1 MAKLD
6 IIFMGT
12 PSFGATILEALIKEH
27 NVKLVVTQADKEMG
41 KKTYVSEVKKLALEN
56 GIEVFQPLNI
66 RKDNAR
72 ILEVPCDFIVTAAYG
87 QIIGASVLN
96 HPKYAS
102 INVHG
107 SLLPKYRGGAPIQRS
122 IINGDA
128 KTGITIM
135 YMAKGMDSG
144 DILAQEEVEIGKHT
158 SDSLFIELANLGAKM
173 INPVLNNLVEG
184 KISPVKQDDSLVTYA
199 PNLTKDDEL
208 IDFNMD
214 AKMVECRI
222 RGLNSNP
229 GAYFTIDGIIYKVY
243 DAEAVKSD
251 SIEEVKVI
259 EYVDKNSFN
268 VRCKNGAIKIKE
280 IKPAGK
286 NKMSVR
292 DYLNGKGKEI
302 IFVGRKID

>member
-1 MAKLD
+1 MKKLD

-12 PSFGATILEALIKEH
+12 PAFGATILEALIKYH
-27 NVKLVVTQADKEMG
+27 NVKLVVTQTDKVNG
-41 KKTYVSEVKKLALEN
+41 KKVYVSPVKELALKE

-66 RKDNAR
+66 RKDYEK
-72 ILEVPCDFIVTAAYG
+72 ILTTPCDLIVTAAYG
-87 QIIGASVLN
+87 QIIGTKVLN
-96 HPKYAS
+96 HPAIAS

-122 IINGDA
+122 IINGDE

-144 DILAQEEVEIGKHT
+144 DILKEESIEIGDMT
-158 SDSLFIELANLGAKM
+158 SDELFVSLANLGAKM
-173 INPVLNNLVEG
+173 INEVIDDLVSG
-184 KISPVKQDDSLVTYA
+184 KVNPIKQDEALVSYA

-208 IDFNMD
+208 INFNKD
-214 AKMVECRI
+214 AFMVCRQV
-222 RGLNSNP
+222 RGLDSNP
-229 GAYFTIDGIIYKVY
+229 GAYFTIDGIIYKIY
-243 DAEAVKSD
+243 KCEAVNSN
-251 SIEEVKVI
+251 SIEEVGVI
-259 EYVDKNSFN
+259 EKVEKDSFT
-268 VRCKNGAIKIKE
+268 VRCLTNALKVKE

-292 DYLNGKGKEI
+292 DYLNGKGKDI

>member
-1 MAKLD
+1 MKKLD

-12 PSFGATILEALIKEH
+12 PAFGATILEALIKYH
-27 NVKLVVTQADKEMG
+27 NVKLVVTQTDKTNG
-41 KKTYVSEVKKLALEN
+41 KKVYVSPVKELALKE

-66 RKDNAR
+66 RKDYEK
-72 ILEVPCDFIVTAAYG
+72 ILTTPCDLIVTAAYG
-87 QIIGASVLN
+87 QIIGTKVLN
-96 HPKYAS
+96 HPAIAS

-122 IINGDA
+122 IINGDE

-144 DILAQEEVEIGKHT
+144 DILKEESIEIGDMT
-158 SDSLFIELANLGAKM
+158 SDELFVSLANLGAKM
-173 INPVLNNLVEG
+173 INEVIDDLVSG
-184 KISPVKQDDSLVTYA
+184 KVNPIKQDEALVSYA

-208 IDFNMD
+208 INFNKD
-214 AKMVECRI
+214 AFMVCRQV
-222 RGLNSNP
+222 RGLDSNP
-229 GAYFTIDGIIYKVY
+229 GAYFTIDGIIYKIY
-243 DAEAVKSD
+243 KCEAVTSN
-251 SIEEVKVI
+251 SIEEVGVI
-259 EYVDKNSFN
+259 EKVEKDSFT
-268 VRCKNGAIKIKE
+268 VRCLTNALKVKE

-292 DYLNGKGKEI
+292 DYLNGKGKDI

>member
-1 MAKLD
+1 MKKLD

-12 PSFGATILEALIKEH
+12 PTFGATILEALIKYH
-27 NVKLVVTQADKEMG
+27 NVKLVVTQTDKVNG
-41 KKTYVSEVKKLALEN
+41 KKVYVSPVKELALKE

-66 RKDNAR
+66 RKDYEK
-72 ILEVPCDFIVTAAYG
+72 ILTTPCDLIVTAAYG
-87 QIIGASVLN
+87 QIIGTKVLN
-96 HPKYAS
+96 HPRIAS

-122 IINGDA
+122 IINGDE

-144 DILAQEEVEIGKHT
+144 DILKEESIEIGDMT
-158 SDSLFIELANLGAKM
+158 SDELFVSLANLGAKM
-173 INPVLNNLVEG
+173 INEVIGDLANG
-184 KISPVKQDDSLVTYA
+184 KVNPIKQDEALVSYA

-208 IDFNMD
+208 INFNKD
-214 AKMVECRI
+214 AFMVCRQV
-222 RGLNSNP
+222 RGLDSNP
-229 GAYFTIDGIIYKVY
+229 GAYFTIDGIIYKIY
-243 DAEAVKSD
+243 KCEAVTSN
-251 SIEEVKVI
+251 SIEEVGVI
-259 EYVDKNSFN
+259 EKVEKDSFT
-268 VRCKNGAIKIKE
+268 VRCLTNALKVKE

-292 DYLNGKGKEI
+292 DYLNGKGKDI

>member
-1 MAKLD
+1 MKKLD

-12 PSFGATILEALIKEH
+12 PTFGATILEALIKYH
-27 NVKLVVTQADKEMG
+27 NVKLVVTQTDKVNG
-41 KKTYVSEVKKLALEN
+41 KKVYVSPVKELALKE

-66 RKDNAR
+66 RKDYEK
-72 ILEVPCDFIVTAAYG
+72 ILTTPCDLIVTAAYG
-87 QIIGASVLN
+87 QIIGTKVLN
-96 HPKYAS
+96 HPSIAS

-122 IINGDA
+122 IINGDE

-144 DILAQEEVEIGKHT
+144 DILKEESIDIGDMT
-158 SDSLFIELANLGAKM
+158 SDELFVSLANLGAKM
-173 INPVLNNLVEG
+173 INEVIDDLVSG
-184 KISPVKQDDSLVTYA
+184 KVNPIKQDEALVSYA

-208 IDFNMD
+208 INFNKD
-214 AKMVECRI
+214 AFMVCRQV
-222 RGLNSNP
+222 RGLDSNP
-229 GAYFTIDGIIYKVY
+229 GAYFTIDGIIYKIY
-243 DAEAVKSD
+243 KCEAVNSN
-251 SIEEVKVI
+251 SIEEVGVI
-259 EYVDKNSFN
+259 EKVEKDSFT
-268 VRCKNGAIKIKE
+268 VRCLTNALKVKE

-292 DYLNGKGKEI
+292 DYLNGKGKDI

>member
-1 MAKLD
+1 MKKLD

-12 PSFGATILEALIKEH
+12 PAFGATILEALIKYH
-27 NVKLVVTQADKEMG
+27 NVKLVVTQTDKTNG
-41 KKTYVSEVKKLALEN
+41 KKVYVSPVKELALKE

-66 RKDNAR
+66 RKDYGK
-72 ILEVPCDFIVTAAYG
+72 ILATPCDLIVTAAYG
-87 QIIGASVLN
+87 QIIGTKVLN
-96 HPKYAS
+96 HPSIAS

-122 IINGDA
+122 IINGDE

-144 DILAQEEVEIGKHT
+144 DILKEESIDIGDMT
-158 SDSLFIELANLGAKM
+158 SDELFVSLANLGAKM
-173 INPVLNNLVEG
+173 INEVIDDLVSC
-184 KISPVKQDDSLVTYA
+184 KVNPIKQDEALVSYA

-208 IDFNMD
+208 INFNKD
-214 AKMVECRI
+214 AFMVCRQV
-222 RGLNSNP
+222 RGLDSNP
-229 GAYFTIDGIIYKVY
+229 GAYFTIDGIIYKIY
-243 DAEAVKSD
+243 KCEAVNSN
-251 SIEEVKVI
+251 SIEEVGVI
-259 EYVDKNSFN
+259 EKVEKDSFT
-268 VRCKNGAIKIKE
+268 VRCLTNALKVKE